1 MTIPEVLVGELAAHL
16 NKYVGPDDDALV
28 FVGER
33 GGTPKRGSWRS
44 TVKWTE
50 RVEDA
55 GLPAG
60 FTFHDLRHTG
70 NHLASMSGASTR
82 ELMQPVGHSTMRAA
96 LIYQHATDERAR
108 EIANRLDEVVE
119 RQTKAADGGHAWR
132 RGRGGRSAGPEHLGH
147 VEGRPPETDL
157 GMTKAPSLRIPVA
170 GGLSVASG

>member
-16 NKYVGPDDDALV
+16 NKYVGPDDDALL

-44 TVKWTE
+44 TVKWTS
-50 RVEDA
+50 RVAEA

-82 ELMQPVGHSTMRAA
+82 ELMQRMGHSTMRAP

-108 EIANRLDEVVE
+108 EIAVRLNEVVE
-119 RQTKAADGGHAWR
+119 RETKVRDGGTPDDD
-132 RGRGGRSAGPEHLGH
+132 GTAGVL
-147 VEGRPPETDL
+147 V
-157 GMTKAPSLRIPVA
+157 PVP
-170 GGLSVASG
+170 